1 MCGIAGFTH
10 TKTPVPDGRIK
21 QVTATIHHRGP
32 DETGVWES
40 ATISLGAVRLSI
52 IDLAGGD
59 QPIVGEDGKS
69 VIVFNGEIY
78 NHDEVR
84 RELEALGHKFRSR
97 CDTEVVLRGFLEWDV
112 DCFKRLHGMFATAL
126 WNEDQKRLVLVR
138 DRMGIKPLYLYS
150 QGDDLYFGSEMK
162 VLFEHPEIPRT
173 LSLTGLNYFLSLNY
187 IPTPHTMVEG
197 ITKLEPG
204 HWLEWRSGRVTKGAY
219 WKLPS
224 QQDPKWTLDSAKE
237 KLDALLKDSIKEH
250 LVADVPLGIWA
261 SGGVDSST
269 ILHYA
274 SEAAGRKLKTFSVSF
289 LGRKFDESPYFRMIA
304 EKYETD
310 HHEFDLNPNVE
321 LAAAIEKMAWHSD
334 EPSADAG
341 ALPVWFLSRMS
352 RQHVTVAL
360 SGEGADELF
369 GGYYTYLADRYA
381 RWMRTV
387 PRPLRQLG
395 LGVINLLPVSDDKI
409 SLEYKL
415 KRFLK
420 GSLLEPSAAHAFW
433 NGTFTDAERAELL
446 NEAKFKPTVSLLS
459 IIAPELLNTGKLN
472 PFIFLDQHYYLVD
485 DILYK
490 CDRMSMAHSLE
501 VRPPFLDHRIV
512 EFAASLPESLKVHG
526 SALKYVLKE
535 TMRGKLPEPILNRG
549 KEGFDIPAHD
559 WFRSAL
565 KPLLADT
572 LTPQAIRDCGLFRPG
587 AVEQLMADH
596 FERRANYG
604 YHLWGLLTLFL
615 WMKQW
620 KITTGAAP
628 TTNSSS

>member
-10 TKTPVPDGRIK
+10 IRKAAPEGRIK
-21 QVTATIHHRGP
+21 RATATIHHRGP

-40 ATISLGAVRLSI
+40 ATVSLGAVRLSI

-59 QPIVGEDGKS
+59 QPIVSEDGKS

-78 NHDEVR
+78 NHNEVR
-84 RELEALGHKFRSR
+84 SELEALGHKFRSR

-112 DCFKRLHGMFATAL
+112 DCFKRLHGMFAAAL

-150 QGDDLYFGSEMK
+150 LGDDLYFGSEMK
-162 VLFEHPEIPRT
+162 VLFEHPEIPRQ

-204 HWLEWRSGRVTKGAY
+204 HWLEWRSGGVTQGAY
-219 WKLPS
+219 WKLRS
-224 QQDPKWTLDSAKE
+224 EQDLKWTLDSAKE
-237 KLDALLKDSIKEH
+237 KLDGLLKDSIKEH
-250 LVADVPLGIWA
+250 LIADVPLGIWA
-261 SGGVDSST
+261 SGGVDSSA

-274 SEAAGRKLKTFSVSF
+274 SEVAGRKLKTFSVSF

-304 EKYETD
+304 ERYETD

-321 LAAAIEKMAWHSD
+321 LATAIEKMAWHSD

-381 RWMRTV
+381 RWMRGV

-395 LGVINLLPVSDDKI
+395 LHAINLVPVSDDKI
-409 SLEYKL
+409 SLEYKM

-420 GSLLEPSAAHAFW
+420 GSLLDPSAAHAFW
-433 NGTFTDAERAELL
+433 NGTFTEAERGQLL
-446 NEAKFKPTVSLLS
+446 TGAKFKPTVSLLET
-459 IIAPELLNTGKLN
+459 IAPEFLNTGKLN

-512 EFAASLPESLKVHG
+512 EFAASLPESLKIHG
-526 SALKYVLKE
+526 GTLKYVLKE
-535 TMRGKLPEPILNRG
+535 TMRGKLPDAILNRG

-572 LTPQAIRDCGLFRPG
+572 LTPQAIRDCGLFRQG
-587 AVEQLMADH
+587 AIEQLMADH

-620 KITTGAAP
+620 KITTGAAL
-628 TTNSSS
+628 TTN

>member
-10 TKTPVPDGRIK
+10 IRKAAPEGLIK
-21 QVTATIHHRGP
+21 KATAAIHHRGP

-40 ATISLGAVRLSI
+40 GAVSLGAVRLRI

-59 QPIVGEDGKS
+59 QPIVSEDGKS

-78 NHDEVR
+78 NHNEVR
-84 RELEALGHKFRSR
+84 SELEALGHRFRSR

-112 DCFKRLHGMFATAL
+112 DCFKRLHGMFAAAL

-150 QGDDLYFGSEMK
+150 AGDDLYFGSEMK
-162 VLFEHPEIPRT
+162 VLFEHPEIPRH

-204 HWLEWRSGRVTKGAY
+204 HWLEWRSGRVSKGAY
-219 WKLPS
+219 WKLS
-224 QQDPKWTLDSAKE
+224 SRVDSKWTLDSSKE
-237 KLDALLKDSIKEH
+237 RLDELLKASIKEH
-250 LVADVPLGIWA
+250 LIADVPLGIWA

-274 SEAAGRKLKTFSVSF
+274 SEVAGRKLKTFSVSF

-304 EKYETD
+304 EEYETD
-310 HHEFDLNPNVE
+310 HHEFDLNPNLE
-321 LAAAIEKMAWHSD
+321 LASAIEKMSWHSD

-381 RWMRTV
+381 RWMRAV
-387 PRPLRQLG
+387 PMPLRQLG
-395 LGVINLLPVSDDKI
+395 LGAINMVPVSDDKI

-420 GSLLEPSAAHAFW
+420 GSLLEPSEAHAFW
-433 NGTFTDAERAELL
+433 NGTFTNTEREQLL
-446 NEAKFKPTVSLLS
+446 TAAKFKPTASLLGT
-459 IIAPELLNTGKLN
+459 IAPEFLSTGKLN

-512 EFAASLPESLKVHG
+512 EFAASLPESLKIHG

-535 TMRGKLPEPILNRG
+535 TMRGKLPEAILNRG

-572 LTPQAIRDCGLFRPG
+572 LTPAAIRDCGLFRAG
-587 AVEQLMADH
+587 AIERLMTDH

-620 KITTGAAP
+620 KITTGAAL
-628 TTNSSS
+628 TTN

>member
-10 TKTPVPDGRIK
+10 IRKMAPEGRIK
-21 QVTATIHHRGP
+21 QATATIHHRGP

-40 ATISLGAVRLSI
+40 STVSLGAVRLSI

-59 QPIVGEDGKS
+59 QPIVSEDGKS

-78 NHDEVR
+78 NHNEVR
-84 RELEALGHKFRSR
+84 SELEALGHKFRSR
-97 CDTEVVLRGFLEWDV
+97 CDTEVVLRGFLQWDV
-112 DCFKRLHGMFATAL
+112 DCFKRLHGMFAVAL

-150 QGDDLYFGSEMK
+150 LGDDLYFGSEMK
-162 VLFEHPEIPRT
+162 VLFEHPEIPRR

-204 HWLEWRSGRVTKGAY
+204 HWLEWRSGRVSKGAY

-224 QQDPKWTLDSAKE
+224 QPDPTWTLDSAKE
-237 KLDALLKDSIKEH
+237 KLDGLLKDSIKEH

-274 SEAAGRKLKTFSVSF
+274 SEVAGRKLKTFSVSF

-304 EKYETD
+304 EKYQTD

-321 LAAAIEKMAWHSD
+321 LASAIEKMAWHSD

-341 ALPVWFLSRMS
+341 ALPVWFLSKMS

-381 RWMRTV
+381 RWMRAV

-395 LGVINLLPVSDDKI
+395 LGAINLLPVSDDKI

-420 GSLLEPSAAHAFW
+420 GSLLEPSAAHSFW
-433 NGTFTDAERAELL
+433 NGTFTDAERAQLL
-446 NEAKFKPTVSLLS
+446 SEAKFKPTASLLGT
-459 IIAPELLNTGKLN
+459 IAPEFLLTGKLN
-472 PFIFLDQHYYLVD
+472 PFIFLDQHYYLAD

-512 EFAASLPESLKVHG
+512 EFAASLPESFKVHG
-526 SALKYVLKE
+526 SSLKYVLKE

-587 AVEQLMADH
+587 AIEQLMADH

-620 KITTGAAP
+620 KITTGAAL
-628 TTNSSS
+628 TTN

>member
-10 TKTPVPDGRIK
+10 LKGRAEAGRI
-21 QVTATIHHRGP
+21 QRATATIHHRGP
-32 DETGVWES
+32 NQTGVWES
-40 ATISLGAVRLSI
+40 DTVSLGAVRLSI

-59 QPIVGEDGKS
+59 QPIVSDNGDA
-69 VIVFNGEIY
+69 VIVFNGEVY
-78 NHDEVR
+78 NHNEVR
-84 RELEALGHKFRSR
+84 VELEKLGHKFRSR
-97 CDTEVVLRGFLEWDV
+97 CDTEVVLKAFQQWDTE
-112 DCFKRLHGMFATAL
+112 CFTRFHGMFAVAIWMET
-126 WNEDQKRLVLVR
+126 DRRLVLAR
-138 DRMGIKPLYLYS
+138 DRTGIKPLYLYS
-150 QGDDLYFGSEMK
+150 RENDLYFGSEMK
-162 VLFEHPEIPRT
+162 VLFEHSEIPRR

-187 IPTPHTMVEG
+187 IPTPHTLVEG

-204 HWLEWRSGRVTKGAY
+204 HWLEWRSGRITKGAY
-219 WKLPS
+219 WKLPCGVDS
-224 QQDPKWTLDSAKE
+224 SWTLDSAKE
-237 KLDALLKDSIKEH
+237 ALDGLLKASMKEH
-250 LVADVPLGIWA
+250 LIADVPLGIWA
-261 SGGVDSST
+261 SGGVDSSA

-274 SEAAGRKLKTFSVSF
+274 SQISGRKLKTFSVSF
-289 LGRKFDESPYFRMIA
+289 LGRKFDESPYFRMLA

-310 HHEFDLNPNVE
+310 HHEFDLNPDVE
-321 LAAAIEKMAWHSD
+321 LVPAIEKMAWHSD

-341 ALPVWFLSRMS
+341 ALPVWFLARMS

-381 RWMRTV
+381 GWMRAV
-387 PRPLRQLG
+387 PRPFRQLA
-395 LGVINLLPVSDDKI
+395 LAATNLLPVSDDKI

-420 GSLLEPSAAHAFW
+420 GSLLDAGSAHLFW
-433 NGTFTDAERAELL
+433 NGTFTAAERAQLL
-446 NEAKFKPTVSLLS
+446 SAGSFKPTVDLFST
-459 IIAPELLNTGKLN
+459 IAPEYLASGKLN

-512 EFAASLPESLKVHG
+512 EFAASLPESFKING
-526 SALKYVLKE
+526 SGLKYILKE
-535 TMRGKLPEPILNRG
+535 TLRGKLPEPILNRR

-559 WFRSAL
+559 WFRTAL
-565 KPLLADT
+565 KPLITDT
-572 LTPQAIRDCGLFRPG
+572 LTPQAVGDCGLFRPS
-587 AVEQLMADH
+587 AISKLMDDH
-596 FERRANYG
+596 FARRANYG

-620 KITTGAAP
+620 KITVGDAR
-628 TTNSSS
+628 TTN